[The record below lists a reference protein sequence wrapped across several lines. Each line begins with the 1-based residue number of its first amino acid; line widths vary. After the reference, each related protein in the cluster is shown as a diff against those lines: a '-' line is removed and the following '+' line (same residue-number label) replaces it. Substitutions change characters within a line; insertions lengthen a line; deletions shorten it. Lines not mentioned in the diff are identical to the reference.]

1 MCHIVGDLSKY
12 VPSVNDSE
20 EEPSAATTSVVQLLF
35 FGDQLTVER
44 ARGAMVLR
52 SFHEEAVDRLEGFVP
67 AVADW
72 HARMTLVKVCRFHKC
87 CMYLMM
93 YVFPLCKGYLGQAV
107 LN

>member
-1 MCHIVGDLSKY
+1 MCHIVSDLSKY

-20 EEPSAATTSVVQLLF
+20 EESSAVTTSVVQLLF

-52 SFHEEAVDRLEGFVP
+52 SLHEEAVDRLEGFVP

-72 HARMTLVKVCRFHKC
+72 HARMTLNC
-87 CMYLMM
+87 
-93 YVFPLCKGYLGQAV
+93 
-107 LN
+107 